1 MYTNMTSDLAR
12 VASSEYLHGGIV
24 GDQETS
30 RVKPESVLKALDLCL
45 ESNVFSFN
53 DKKYL
58 QTGGVGTGVKLAP
71 PYACLGMGKFEETAF
86 SAGFHLVEDILL
98 WKRFIDDILMLFRGS
113 EQKCQELVDWL
124 NSLYPGV
131 VKFKYEFSTE
141 KVEFL
146 DLVIQKVNNKLE
158 TNLYIKPSNKQLYLD
173 FQSNHPDHCKEGVI
187 YGQALRVIERCSNTL
202 DAENHLENLK
212 DKLEKRNYPAK
223 LIKSKFM
230 KAKKHTRTNLIHQ
243 NRHEKSGEDEKV
255 RLIFTYNRGN
265 PPLHAWLRGAR
276 KLLVKDERA
285 RKLGQN
291 IQICYKQPKNLK
303 SRITH
308 IRKPCALEENPGC
321 NKCGRC
327 RVSCPVLVEG
337 DKFTSTNTKRS
348 YRIRKNLDCDSS
360 YVIYLA
366 TCKKCRGQY
375 VGKSTTPFKKRH
387 SNHKQEIKKSYGG
400 LGHHYGGERGCG
412 YESFSVQIIDQVEE
426 GDKIALAEKEVYW
439 QNQLRCFVQ
448 NGGHAHCYRK
458 EK

>member
-1 MYTNMTSDLAR
+1 M
-12 VASSEYLHGGIV
+12 
-24 GDQETS
+24 
-30 RVKPESVLKALDLCL
+30 KPESVLKALDLCL

-113 EQKCQELVDWL
+113 EQKCKELVEWL

-131 VKFKYEFSTE
+131 VRFKYEFSTE

-212 DKLEKRNYPAK
+212 DKLEKRNYPTK

-230 KAKKHTRTNLIHQ
+230 KAKKHTRRDLIHQ

-255 RLIFTYNRGN
+255 RLIFTYNKGN
-265 PPLHAWLRGAR
+265 PPLHA
-276 KLLVKDERA
+276 
-285 RKLGQN
+285 
-291 IQICYKQPKNLK
+291 
-303 SRITH
+303 
-308 IRKPCALEENPGC
+308 
-321 NKCGRC
+321 
-327 RVSCPVLVEG
+327 
-337 DKFTSTNTKRS
+337 
-348 YRIRKNLDCDSS
+348 
-360 YVIYLA
+360 
-366 TCKKCRGQY
+366 
-375 VGKSTTPFKKRH
+375 
-387 SNHKQEIKKSYGG
+387 
-400 LGHHYGGERGCG
+400 
-412 YESFSVQIIDQVEE
+412 
-426 GDKIALAEKEVYW
+426 
-439 QNQLRCFVQ
+439 
-448 NGGHAHCYRK
+448 
-458 EK
+458 